1 MIEFRKAENIFE
13 NGVKGLAGVSL
24 RIEKGEFAFVVG
36 SSGSGKTSLVR
47 LLLKE
52 IELTSGKII
61 VNGEDIS
68 KITRKELPYYRR
80 KIGVV
85 FQDFRLLKN
94 KTVYENVAYAMQI
107 VEATNREIRRAV
119 PQVLALVGLAKKAKA
134 YPNQLS
140 GGEQQRTALARAIVN
155 RPPILIADEP
165 TGNLDPDTA
174 WEIMTLLEA
183 INDRG
188 TTVVVATH
196 AHDIVDDMQKRV
208 IALKHGKIV
217 HDETGGYSYEPEPE
231 DDYTQPVHVT
241 EPVAEPV
248 REPEDETDFGNEPE
262 FYDETDYDEEPVRE
276 PEDETDYGLDS
287 NEPEYE
293 VAEDEN

>member
-1 MIEFRKAENIFE
+1 MIEFNGVSKIFE
-13 NGVKGLAGVSL
+13 NGARGLCDFDL
-24 RIEKGEFAFVVG
+24 FIDKGEFVFVVG
-36 SSGSGKTSLVR
+36 TSGSGKTSFVR

-52 IELTSGKII
+52 IEPSGGQIF
-61 VNGEDIS
+61 VDGQDITTI
-68 KITRKELPYYRR
+68 KRRHLPYYRR
-80 KIGVV
+80 KMGVV

-94 KTVYENVAYAMQI
+94 KTVFENVAYAMQI

-119 PQVLALVGLAKKAKA
+119 PQVLALVGLQKKAKA

-155 RPPILIADEP
+155 RPPLLIADEP

-174 WEIMTLLEA
+174 WEIMTLLED

-208 IALKHGKIV
+208 VALRNGELVQDVGVSSFPDLGGII
-217 HDETGGYSYEPEPE
+217 DET
-231 DDYTQPVHVT
+231 
-241 EPVAEPV
+241 
-248 REPEDETDFGNEPE
+248 
-262 FYDETDYDEEPVRE
+262 TDY
-276 PEDETDYGLDS
+276 
-287 NEPEYE
+287 
-293 VAEDEN
+293 